1 MEDSVLFGYQIKYF
15 IHVHVLYIFSHSE
28 AMSREQ
34 CVLFKLLSN
43 FIHEKNLTVKHGK
56 TIKQRTSI
64 HPLDFSGKCHFN
76 QL

>member
-1 MEDSVLFGYQIKYF
+1 MEDSVLFRYQIKYF

-34 CVLFKLLSN
+34 CALSN
-43 FIHEKNLTVKHGK
+43 FIHEKNFTFKHGK
-56 TIKQRTSI
+56 IKQRTSI
-64 HPLDFSGKCHFN
+64 HPLDFPGKCHFN